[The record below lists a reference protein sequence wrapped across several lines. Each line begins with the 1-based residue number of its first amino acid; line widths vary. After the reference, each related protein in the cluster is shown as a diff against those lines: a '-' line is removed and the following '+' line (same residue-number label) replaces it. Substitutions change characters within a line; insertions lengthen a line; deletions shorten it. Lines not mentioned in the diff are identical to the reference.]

1 MYNIITDKIDQSI
14 KSVGLFNYLL
24 CHQKVKGHKAII
36 LNEMG
41 FLFGQLLDVSPSYYL
56 YTQ

>member
-1 MYNIITDKIDQSI
+1 MYNIITDKIDQSL
-14 KSVGLFNYLL
+14 KSVGLFNFLL
-24 CHQKVKGHKAII
+24 CHQKIKGRKAII

-41 FLFGQLLDVSPSYYL
+41 LLFGQLLDVSLSDYL